1 MVEDPLVVVV
11 AWWFIGDPLALLLP
25 LLLISCSSIGM
36 DHLLAMDF
44 ARLHGGVS
52 IFPRR
57 KTRVQLD
64 RHEVDDFQKPRESAD
79 EFAR

>member
-1 MVEDPLVVVV
+1 MVDDPLAVVV

-25 LLLISCSSIGM
+25 LLLMSCSSIGM

-52 IFPRR
+52 ILRIFAWERKRR
-57 KTRVQLD
+57 LPFDLVKFNST
-64 RHEVDDFQKPRESAD
+64 AT
-79 EFAR
+79 